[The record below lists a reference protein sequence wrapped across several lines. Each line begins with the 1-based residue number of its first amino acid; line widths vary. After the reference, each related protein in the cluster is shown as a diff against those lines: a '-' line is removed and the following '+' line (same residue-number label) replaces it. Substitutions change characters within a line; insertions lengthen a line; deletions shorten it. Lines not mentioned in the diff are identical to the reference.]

1 MSEKQPWSVPLEPRQ
16 DVIIVEAEKDP
27 VSKGGILLPSE
38 VDTRFATVLAAGP
51 GRWEDG
57 VFIPNDLKPGDR
69 ILRSKATSG
78 GEPITIEG
86 KDYLLLRAGDVAAKV
101 SPHVAAVPMD
111 NLDMAA

>member
-1 MSEKQPWSVPLEPRQ
+1 MNEQQPWSVPMQPLQ
-16 DVIIVEAEKDP
+16 DVIIVEAERDP

-51 GRWEDG
+51 GRWESG
-57 VFIPNDLKPGDR
+57 VFIKNEIKAGDR
-69 ILRSKATSG
+69 ILRSRATSG

-86 KDYLLLRAGDVAAKV
+86 KQYLLLRAGDVAAKV

-111 NLDMAA
+111 KLDMVA